1 MESEPPTET
10 AQIGESDVKDC
21 SICKY
26 CYEDYIFDEE
36 TGNEHPIYDC
46 EKGNDTDLDF
56 ECKDF
61 KEYKPKKYVEKDT
74 ECDTCEFKER
84 CGKLSSGL
92 DCTCTG
98 DTKTHVV
105 YPKDKCIKAHY
116 DVTDFDN
123 ALKNRMID
131 ADEWFRLANAP
142 TDEEIESLK
151 KAKEMGVEI
160 PENIANYFSEYGIEV

>member
-1 MESEPPTET
+1 M
-10 AQIGESDVKDC
+10 KDC
-21 SICKY
+21 SKCKY
-26 CYEDYIFDEE
+26 CYDDYIFDEE
-36 TGNEHPIYDC
+36 TGYEHPIYDC

-98 DTKTHVV
+98 DTKTYVV

-123 ALKNRMID
+123 ALKI
-131 ADEWFRLANAP
+131 
-142 TDEEIESLK
+142 
-151 KAKEMGVEI
+151 G
-160 PENIANYFSEYGIEV
+160 